1 MALHY
6 DFVKVFNGMVG
17 RDFII
22 AFNENINLLDT
33 ELWDIVNT
41 LKYKTKS
48 EDVKEFKVENN
59 IVYYTVEEQDPEAEE
74 DTREWLP
81 IDITKWGNIGGN
93 LEEQTDLMNIL
104 NTKAG
109 KEVVT
114 EMGGVVAELQTQY
127 DDMSSTVS
135 RLSRDNNTNIQDI
148 ADLKRIANT
157 SVQSEDIKAVKIEN
171 GKFYWSNADQ
181 SEWYTFTEKQT
192 VTWKNIIGDIND
204 NEALMDVLGDM
215 EDRLTQMGSDIS
227 ALSTSFTSL
236 ENLVNSLNTSVG
248 SLSDSFDNLRDS
260 VTEDIGLVNQSMS
273 TLNTTVDNHINDSS
287 NPHSVTKAQ
296 VGLGNVDNTSDS
308 NKPVS
313 DPQRAYIADEIA
325 RAISGGSADDFV
337 KSYGRTIGSI
347 AVVQELQT
355 IDEKGIL
362 VLRLDSSYML
372 SDIKFVS
379 YLTNDFSLS
388 VNGTEVTPDDSGVD
402 EDNSYYK
409 VYKNVNGAYTGSI
422 TYNSETYTRTF
433 PFVPNK
439 NIKFVLDELISESE
453 SD

>member
-59 IVYYTVEEQDPEAEE
+59 IVYYTVEERDPEAEE

-171 GKFYWSNADQ
+171 GKFY
-181 SEWYTFTEKQT
+181 
-192 VTWKNIIGDIND
+192 
-204 NEALMDVLGDM
+204 
-215 EDRLTQMGSDIS
+215 
-227 ALSTSFTSL
+227 
-236 ENLVNSLNTSVG
+236 
-248 SLSDSFDNLRDS
+248 
-260 VTEDIGLVNQSMS
+260 
-273 TLNTTVDNHINDSS
+273 
-287 NPHSVTKAQ
+287 
-296 VGLGNVDNTSDS
+296 
-308 NKPVS
+308 
-313 DPQRAYIADEIA
+313 
-325 RAISGGSADDFV
+325 
-337 KSYGRTIGSI
+337 
-347 AVVQELQT
+347 
-355 IDEKGIL
+355 
-362 VLRLDSSYML
+362 
-372 SDIKFVS
+372 
-379 YLTNDFSLS
+379 
-388 VNGTEVTPDDSGVD
+388 
-402 EDNSYYK
+402 
-409 VYKNVNGAYTGSI
+409 
-422 TYNSETYTRTF
+422 
-433 PFVPNK
+433 
-439 NIKFVLDELISESE
+439 
-453 SD
+453 